1 MRSNLEEYLENLGK
15 KNIGISVIIV
25 VGNEGLP
32 IASFVDENT
41 DRTLIAAISA
51 ALRWIG
57 RQFVDEITFG
67 NLKRIL
73 IDCSNGTILIQPLK
87 DYGILIV
94 SCKNATLL
102 NELDIELIQSF
113 FSSNSPDSVNS
124 III

>member
-1 MRSNLEEYLENLGK
+1 MYNLEEYLENLCN
-15 KNIGISVIIV
+15 KNIGISSIIV

-32 IASFVDENT
+32 IASFVDKDI

-57 RQFVDEITFG
+57 KQFVGEIMTG

-73 IDCSNGTILIQPLK
+73 IDCSNGAILIQPLNH
-87 DYGILIV
+87 YGILIA

-102 NELDIELIQSF
+102 NELDIEFIQSY
-113 FSSNSPDSVNS
+113 FSSNPPDSINS
-124 III
+124 IIM

>member
-1 MRSNLEEYLENLGK
+1 MMSNLEEYLEDLCK
-15 KNIGISVIIV
+15 RIIGINAIIV

-57 RQFVDEITFG
+57 RQFVGEITAG

-73 IDCSNGTILIQPLK
+73 IDCSNGAILIQPLNH
-87 DYGILIV
+87 YGILLA
-94 SCKNATLL
+94 SCKSATLL
-102 NELDIELIQSF
+102 NEIDIEYIQSF
-113 FSSNSPDSVNS
+113 FSTNLPKSLSS
-124 III
+124 IVD